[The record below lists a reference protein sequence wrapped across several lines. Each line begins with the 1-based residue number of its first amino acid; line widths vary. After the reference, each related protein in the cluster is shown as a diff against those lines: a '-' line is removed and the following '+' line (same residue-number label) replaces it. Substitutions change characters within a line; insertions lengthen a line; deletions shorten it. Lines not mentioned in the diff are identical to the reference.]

1 MLRKTLI
8 LTLLIALLTAC
19 APQATPTVAPVATEI
34 PITEAVMTEAPV
46 ATAAPAML
54 DFTDGLGR
62 EIKLAGPAQRV
73 DLARAVKHGNTIRHR
88 SRLTGGGTRSVVRL
102 SC

>member
-19 APQATPTVAPVATEI
+19 APQATPTIAPVATEI

-46 ATAAPAML
+46 ATAAPAVL
-54 DFTDGLGR
+54 NFTDGLGR
-62 EIKLAGPAQRV
+62 RNKTCWSRATRH
-73 DLARAVKHGNTIRHR
+73 LARAVKYGNTIRHR